1 MIRRLL
7 PLACLLV
14 AAIPSHGTGVMIPTD
29 KGLPPLAIKFQRVR
43 VDIRDLV
50 ARTTVQQAFQNATG
64 RRLEATYVF
73 PLPPDASVTEFSM
86 MINGRK
92 VTGELMDSGKA
103 ARIYRDI
110 VRRMKDPGLLEYLGG
125 NLFRAKV
132 FPIPAHGVQKVEIH
146 YSQVV
151 PKDSGICRYVYP
163 LRTGERASRT
173 LEDFTVSVHIQSR
186 EPIKTVYSP
195 SHSVDTVRK
204 SDHEAAAG
212 FEAVGQALDRDFQL
226 YWTVSDKDFGV
237 NLLTRRPDRGKDG
250 WFMLMVSPKVGF
262 QKNEIAAKDIVF
274 VLDTSGSM
282 SRDNKL
288 GQAKD
293 ALLYCISSLR
303 SGDRFNVVRFS
314 TDVDMFRRELA
325 PATPENVAAAG
336 DAIRDFPARGG
347 TDINSALLAALS
359 LKTDV
364 QRPFVVV
371 FMTDG
376 LPTVGT
382 TDPKRILANVRARNA
397 AGVRV
402 FCFGVGYDVNTHLLD
417 QVAESTRATAE
428 YARPKENIE
437 LKISLFFDKASEP
450 VLSSP
455 ELNFGSVRVTDVY
468 PRVLPDLFKGSQLLV
483 FGRYRGA
490 GETAIRLTG
499 DVNGKS
505 RTLVYEGRYPKENRD
520 NEFIERLWATRKVG
534 YLLDEIR
541 LHGENPELREEV
553 VRLGREYGIMTPYT
567 SFLVVPD
574 TNPAVAAARPTLK
587 SGQMRGWDGRSR
599 NRALGGMGG
608 VPAGTVRGAAG
619 AGGQAFARERSSTST
634 PLDRLAEAAGIKL
647 GKRGGFPT
655 TRHTGPGAPGLG
667 IPVQSFRAA
676 PASGKA
682 AVQLSSK
689 LARMKS
695 ATRTDG
701 SGVGSVRM
709 AGRRVFYQVGDT
721 WVDSKFSR
729 TGTVIRVRYAS
740 DAYFKLLDIRPDLK
754 PCLLL
759 GEKVIIV
766 LRSGLSL
773 RVGDTGEETLSEA
786 DLARLRL

>member
-1 MIRRLL
+1 MIRRSFFS
-7 PLACLLV
+7 ACLFV
-14 AAIPSHGTGVMIPTD
+14 TTVSSYGTGVMIPTD
-29 KGLPPLAIKFQRVR
+29 RSLPPLAIKFQRVQ

-50 ARTTVQQAFQNATG
+50 AQTIVKQAFQNATG
-64 RRLEATYVF
+64 RQLEATYVF
-73 PLPPDASVTEFSM
+73 PLPPDASVTDFSM

-92 VTGELMDSGKA
+92 VRGELMDSSKA

-125 NLFRAKV
+125 HLFRAKV
-132 FPIPAHGVQKVEIH
+132 FPIPPHGVQEVEIR

-173 LEDFTVSVHIQSR
+173 LEDFTVSIHIQSR
-186 EPIKTVYSP
+186 EPIKSVYSP
-195 SHSVDTVRK
+195 SRNVDALRK
-204 SDHEAAAG
+204 SDHKAVAG
-212 FEAVGQALDRDFQL
+212 FEVLGQALDRDFQL

-237 NLLTRRPDRGKDG
+237 NLLTRRPDREKDG
-250 WFMLMVSPKVGF
+250 WFMLMVSPKVEF
-262 QKNEIAAKDIVF
+262 RKNEIVAKDMVF

-282 SRDNKL
+282 SRDNKI

-293 ALLYCISSLR
+293 ALLYCIGNLR
-303 SGDRFNVVRFS
+303 SEDRFDVIRFS
-314 TDVDMFRRELA
+314 TDVDVFRKELV
-325 PATPENVAAAG
+325 PATAQNIAAAG
-336 DAIRDFPARGG
+336 DMIHGFPARGG

-359 LKTDV
+359 LKTDAP
-364 QRPFVVV
+364 RPFVVV
-371 FMTDG
+371 FLTDG

-382 TDPKRILANVRARNA
+382 TDPKRILGNVKARNA
-397 AGVRV
+397 AGVRI

-417 QVAESTRATAE
+417 QMAGSTRATAE

-455 ELNFGSVRVTDVY
+455 ELDFGSIQVTDVY

-490 GETAIRLTG
+490 GETAVRLTG
-499 DVNGKS
+499 DVNGKG
-505 RTLVYEGRYPKENRD
+505 RVLVYEGRFPEKERK

-574 TNPAVAAARPTLK
+574 TRPSVVEARPALMDSGHTRRRDRGFHGQTL
-587 SGQMRGWDGRSR
+587 G
-599 NRALGGMGG
+599 GGMGG
-608 VPAGTVRGAAG
+608 RVGAVRDAS
-619 AGGQAFARERSSTST
+619 GQTFARKRPSVSMS
-634 PLDRLAEAAGIKL
+634 LDRLAAAAGIEI
-647 GKRGGFPT
+647 GKGGGFT
-655 TRHTGPGAPGLG
+655 SRKTGPEAQGMSM
-667 IPVQSFRAA
+667 PVQSFRAA
-676 PASGKA
+676 PASGRA
-682 AVQLSSK
+682 AVQLSSA

-695 ATRTDG
+695 AAR
-701 SGVGSVRM
+701 VENRRAESVRSV
-709 AGRRVFYQVGDT
+709 GGRVFYQLGDT
-721 WVDSKFSR
+721 WVDSKFR
-729 TGTVIRVRYAS
+729 ETDEVMRIEYAS
-740 DAYFKLLDIRPDLK
+740 DAYFKLLEVRRDLK

-759 GEKVIIV
+759 GNKVIIV
-766 LRSGLSL
+766 LRPGLSL
-773 RVGDTGEETLSEA
+773 RVGDTGKDTLSAA
-786 DLARLRL
+786 DLIRLRR